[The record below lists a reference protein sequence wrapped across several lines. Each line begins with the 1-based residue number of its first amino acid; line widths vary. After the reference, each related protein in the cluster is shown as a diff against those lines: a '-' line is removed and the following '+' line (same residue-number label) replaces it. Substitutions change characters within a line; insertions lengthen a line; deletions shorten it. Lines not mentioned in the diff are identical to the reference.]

1 MPRCECN
8 DKVAPVKYPW
18 NDYSRRLS
26 PLKLAVFICLFA
38 PGAWVAFGLASGL
51 FQPRPLNEAIHQIG
65 LWVVRFLFIALA
77 ITPLKSILQW
87 QRLILVRRMVGVAA
101 CVYVLIHFSLY
112 IVDQAFDL
120 EKVASEIVLR
130 VYLTIGI
137 TALTGLCVL
146 AATSTDG
153 MVRRLGRRWQKLHYL
168 VYPIAL
174 LALVHYFM
182 QSKLEVWEPT
192 IFFGIYG
199 WLMLYRLLAAKFAV
213 RGRLPL
219 YWVAALCPIA
229 TVLTALGE
237 TTYFRFAFPRVP
249 SWRVFEANWSLVT
262 GIRPAAI
269 VFALSLAVMLA
280 GLSRSSFPSSRRRP
294 GPMVR
299 SSERLT
305 SGSRPSPG

>member
-1 MPRCECN
+1 
-8 DKVAPVKYPW
+8 VKYPW

-26 PLKLAVFICLFA
+26 PLKLLVF
-38 PGAWVAFGLASGL
+38 VGL
-51 FQPRPLNEAIHQIG
+51 FLPGLWAAFALSQGLLGARPLNEAIHQIG

-101 CVYVLIHFSLY
+101 CAYVLIHFSLY
-112 IVDQAFDL
+112 VVDQSFDL

-130 VYLTIGI
+130 IYLTIGF
-137 TALTGLCVL
+137 TALIGLCVL
-146 AATSTDG
+146 AATSTDK

-168 VYPIAL
+168 VYLIAL
-174 LALVHYFM
+174 LALIHYFM

-219 YWVAALCPIA
+219 YWVAALCPVI

-237 TTYFRFAFPRVP
+237 TAYFHFAFPRVP

-262 GIRPAAI
+262 GVRPAAI
-269 VFALSLAVMLA
+269 VFALSLAVVVA
-280 GLSRSSFPSSRRRP
+280 GLIRSFFSPSSQRRP
-294 GPMVR
+294 GPTVR
-299 SSERLT
+299 APERLT
-305 SGSRPSPG
+305 SESRPSPG

>member
-1 MPRCECN
+1 M
-8 DKVAPVKYPW
+8 KYPW
-18 NDYSRRLS
+18 NDYNRRLS
-26 PLKLAVFICLFA
+26 PLKLLVFLGLFV
-38 PGAWVAFGLASGL
+38 PGAWVAFGLMDGL
-51 FQPRPLNEAIHQIG
+51 FGARPLNEAIHQIG

-87 QRLILVRRMVGVAA
+87 QRLVLVRRMVGVAA
-101 CVYVLIHFSLY
+101 AIYVLIHFSLY

-130 VYLTIGI
+130 IYLTIGF

-168 VYPIAL
+168 VYLIAL
-174 LALVHYFM
+174 LALIHYFM

-199 WLMLYRLLAAKFAV
+199 WLMGYRLLAAKFAV

-219 YWVAALCPIA
+219 IWVAALCPVT

-237 TTYFRFAFPRVP
+237 TAYFHFAFPRVP

-262 GIRPAAI
+262 GVRPAA
-269 VFALSLAVMLA
+269 VVLGLSLTVIVV
-280 GLSRSSFPSSRRRP
+280 GLIRAWAAPAPKGRARYA
-294 GPMVR
+294 
-299 SSERLT
+299 
-305 SGSRPSPG
+305 

>member
-1 MPRCECN
+1 
-8 DKVAPVKYPW
+8 VKYPW
-18 NDYSRRLS
+18 NDYSRHLS
-26 PLKLAVFICLFA
+26 PLKLAVLVGLFL
-38 PGAWVAFGLASGL
+38 PGLWVVFGLSTGL
-51 FQPRPLNEAIHQIG
+51 FGARPLNEAIHQIG

-77 ITPLKSILQW
+77 ITPMRSILQW
-87 QRLILVRRMVGVAA
+87 QRLILVRRMIGVAA

-112 IVDQAFDL
+112 VVDQAFDL
-120 EKVASEIVLR
+120 KKVASEIVLR
-130 VYLTIGI
+130 IYLTIGF

-219 YWVAALCPIA
+219 PWVAALCPFVA
-229 TVLTALGE
+229 VLTALGE
-237 TTYFRFAFPRVP
+237 TIYFHFAFPRVP

-262 GIRPAAI
+262 GVRPAAVI
-269 VFALSLAVMLA
+269 FALTLAVVIA
-280 GLSRSSFPSSRRRP
+280 AIVRSLLTPSSRRRP
-294 GPMVR
+294 GSAVQTH
-299 SSERLT
+299 ERLT
-305 SGSRPSPG
+305 GGSRPSPG

>member
-1 MPRCECN
+1 M
-8 DKVAPVKYPW
+8 KYPW

-26 PLKLAVFICLFA
+26 PLKLIVFIGLFA
-38 PGAWVAFGLASGL
+38 PGLWVVYGLSSGL
-51 FQPRPLNEAIHQIG
+51 FEPRPLNEAIHQIG

-77 ITPLKSILQW
+77 ITPLKAILQW

-130 VYLTIGI
+130 IYLTIGF
-137 TALTGLCVL
+137 TALVGLCVL
-146 AATSTDG
+146 AATSTDA

-174 LALVHYFM
+174 LALIHYFM

-199 WLMLYRLLAAKFAV
+199 WLMLYRLLAWKFAV

-219 YWVAALCPIA
+219 PWVAALCPIV
-229 TVLTALGE
+229 TFLTALGE
-237 TTYFRFAFPRVP
+237 TAYFHFAFPRVP

-262 GIRPAAI
+262 GIRPAAV
-269 VFALSLAVMLA
+269 VFALSLAVVVA
-280 GLSRSSFPSSRRRP
+280 GVVRTFASPSSRRP
-294 GPMVR
+294 GPRVQPLDRPM
-299 SSERLT
+299 

>member
-1 MPRCECN
+1 
-8 DKVAPVKYPW
+8 VKYPW

-26 PLKLAVFICLFA
+26 PLKLAVFVGLFL
-38 PGAWVAFGLASGL
+38 PGLWVIYGLASGL
-51 FQPRPLNEAIHQIG
+51 FEPRPLNEAIHQIG

-130 VYLTIGI
+130 IYLTIGFI
-137 TALTGLCVL
+137 ALLGLCVL
-146 AATSTDG
+146 AVTSTDG
-153 MVRRLGRRWQKLHYL
+153 MVRRLGRRWQRLHYL

-174 LALVHYFM
+174 LALIHYFM

-199 WLMLYRLLAAKFAV
+199 WLMLYRLLAWKFAV

-219 YWVAALCPIA
+219 PWVAALSPIA

-237 TTYFRFAFPRVP
+237 TIYFHFAFPRVP
-249 SWRVFEANWSLVT
+249 SWRVFAANWSLIT
-262 GIRPAAI
+262 GVRPAAV
-269 VFALSLAVMLA
+269 VFALSLAVVIVGMI
-280 GLSRSSFPSSRRRP
+280 RSFFSPSSRPRP
-294 GPMVR
+294 RPTVQTQGPRM
-299 SSERLT
+299 

>member
-1 MPRCECN
+1 
-8 DKVAPVKYPW
+8 VKYPW

-26 PLKLAVFICLFA
+26 PLKLAVFIGLFL
-38 PGAWVAFGLASGL
+38 PGMWVVFGLASGL
-51 FQPRPLNEAIHQIG
+51 FEPRPLNEAIHQIG

-77 ITPLKSILQW
+77 ITPMRSVLQW

-101 CVYVLIHFSLY
+101 CAYVLIHFSLY

-130 VYLTIGI
+130 IYLTIGF
-137 TALTGLCVL
+137 TALTGLCLL

-168 VYPIAL
+168 VYAIAL

-219 YWVAALCPIA
+219 TWVAALCPIT

-237 TTYFRFAFPRVP
+237 TIYFHVAFPRVP

-262 GIRPAAI
+262 GVRPAVV
-269 VFALSLAVMLA
+269 VFALSLAVLAA
-280 GLSRSSFPSSRRRP
+280 GLIRAWTAPAPKGRTRYA
-294 GPMVR
+294 
-299 SSERLT
+299 
-305 SGSRPSPG
+305 GSMG

>member
-1 MPRCECN
+1 
-8 DKVAPVKYPW
+8 VKYPW

-26 PLKLAVFICLFA
+26 PLKLAVFA
-38 PGAWVAFGLASGL
+38 GL
-51 FQPRPLNEAIHQIG
+51 FLPGLWTAFALSAGLLGARPLNEAIHQIG
-65 LWVVRFLFIALA
+65 LWTVRFIIIALA

-101 CVYVLIHFSLY
+101 CAYVLIHFCLY
-112 IVDQAFDL
+112 VVDQAFDL
-120 EKVASEIVLR
+120 GKVASEIVLR
-130 VYLTIGI
+130 IYLTIGF

-168 VYPIAL
+168 VYAIAL
-174 LALVHYFM
+174 LALIHYFM

-219 YWVAALCPIA
+219 PWVAALCPIV

-237 TTYFRFAFPRVP
+237 TAYFHFAFPRVP

-262 GIRPAAI
+262 GVRPAA
-269 VFALSLAVMLA
+269 VVLALSLAVVMA
-280 GLSRSSFPSSRRRP
+280 GLARGFFTPSSRRRP
-294 GPMVR
+294 GPTVQTPEPR
-299 SSERLT
+299 A